1 MKAQTPVAIFDLLL
15 GGAEGC
21 VQVQPL
27 TTAWP
32 GFRSRLLDVK
42 RGNAKVVAEAL
53 KYTRSNKQSD
63 SQDGQEGVTA
73 LTS

>member
-1 MKAQTPVAIFDLLL
+1 MQYLTVCRWPPSAVFESTPKQLL
-15 GGAEGC
+15 GLPSDPDSLGG
-21 VQVQPL
+21 
-27 TTAWP
+27 
-32 GFRSRLLDVK
+32 G
-42 RGNAKVVAEAL
+42 RGNAQVVAEAL

>member
-1 MKAQTPVAIFDLLL
+1 MFESTPKKLL
-15 GGAEGC
+15 GLASDPDSLGG
-21 VQVQPL
+21 
-27 TTAWP
+27 
-32 GFRSRLLDVK
+32 G
-42 RGNAKVVAEAL
+42 RGNAQVVAEAL

>member
-1 MKAQTPVAIFDLLL
+1 MQYLTVSRWTPSAVFESTPRKLL
-15 GGAEGC
+15 GLPSDPDSLGGE
-21 VQVQPL
+21 
-27 TTAWP
+27 
-32 GFRSRLLDVK
+32 
-42 RGNAKVVAEAL
+42 RGNAQVVAEAL